1 MPDSEAK
8 KKKKAK
14 KEEKPDE
21 SPDEVQ
27 ENDEDEDRA
36 VPKEEKKKKK
46 SSKKSK
52 SSSSS
57 GWLDGTFA
65 NIFFFALAGGIGYC
79 RYYGI
84 KVPVLDDFIL
94 QLRGESFG
102 GGAGG
107 SAADA
112 SWSLD
117 AVRAGKAMAV
127 NDLMPQMSRYCGR
140 WGKCSAEY
148 WEELPNVAAV
158 LKSGPGTWDRKPLK
172 KAEAKDIDGIIAKV
186 AGRPEARQK
195 ANWDALRAIS
205 KELFD
210 VTPKSMKE
218 SLACR
223 AALKSPTPPAG
234 PTTTAEVP
242 EDDVVVDDLP

>member
-21 SPDEVQ
+21 SPDEVL
-27 ENDEDEDRA
+27 ENDDEDKVA
-36 VPKEEKKKKK
+36 PKEEKDKKKK
-46 SSKKSK
+46 KPSKKPK
-52 SSSSS
+52 SA
-57 GWLDGTFA
+57 GWLDGTLA
-65 NIFFFALAGGIGYC
+65 NIFFLALAGGIGYC

-94 QLRGESFG
+94 SLRGESG
-102 GGAGG
+102 GGAG
-107 SAADA
+107 SSPADA

-117 AVRAGKAMAV
+117 AVRAGKSMAV
-127 NDLMPQMSRYCGR
+127 NDIMPQMSRYCGR

-148 WEELPNVAAV
+148 WEELPGVAAV

-172 KAEAKDIDGIIAKV
+172 KAEARDIDSIITKV

-234 PTTTAEVP
+234 PTTTAEAP
-242 EDDVVVDDLP
+242 EDDVVMDDLP